1 MQEQHNNTN
10 VKNNK
15 RSLSHAQVAEDS
27 LLHGFIQG
35 GLSHNT
41 HLWNTSSNAIAA
53 KGYWVNGWQLQ
64 PAYINHCVCH
74 GRRGAQEKVGGGW
87 GRTG

>member
-1 MQEQHNNTN
+1 MQQQRNSTN

-41 HLWNTSSNAIAA
+41 HLPNTSMNAITA
-53 KGYWVNGWQLQ
+53 KGNWFNAWRLQ

-74 GRRGAQEKVGGGW
+74 GRKRAHGRVRGGG
-87 GRTG
+87 RVD